1 MIGRTAR
8 QQSFIRAPSQ
18 VFMVYG
24 GELDSKPQP
33 TRLSADP
40 YFSLVVIQ
48 LRREVRVNELHTH
61 TQTVH
66 AYIVA
71 VSCISLSSEG

>member
-33 TRLSADP
+33 TRLSADS

-48 LRREVRVNELHTH
+48 LRERYAGSTTIYLYACRCRVPLPKR
-61 TQTVH
+61 
-66 AYIVA
+66 I
-71 VSCISLSSEG
+71 